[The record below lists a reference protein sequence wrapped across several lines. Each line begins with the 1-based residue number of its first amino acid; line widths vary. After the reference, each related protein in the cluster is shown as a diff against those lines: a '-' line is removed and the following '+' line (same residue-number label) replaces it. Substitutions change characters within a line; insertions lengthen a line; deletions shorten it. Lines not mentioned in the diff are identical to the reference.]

1 MPKTNPIGVRFREDI
16 LMDLRTKFNIDSHQK
31 ALVFLE
37 RFYVQHNSKV
47 SVMDVLRDDKKKT
60 ILPENEFM
68 GQSIPQALTG
78 LPLAVWKNNIKV
90 KAKDEAKIKK

>member
-16 LMDLRTKFNIDSHQK
+16 LMDLKTKFNIDSPQK

-37 RFYVQHNSKV
+37 RFYMQHSSKV
-47 SVMDVLRDDKKKT
+47 SVVDVLRDDKKKT

-68 GQSIPQALTG
+68 GQSIPQELTG
-78 LPLAVWKNNIKV
+78 LQLAVWKNNVKI
-90 KAKDEAKIKK
+90 KAKEEAKLKK